1 MDQSNS
7 SRRSFLKNVSFATAF
22 FAMGGYQKISAN
34 TVFENRSKVVLRFV
48 VASDAHYGQPGT
60 AYDEMIEKITSQ
72 INSFHQETPLDFCVI
87 NGDIIHDKKHLLPL
101 AKQKIDALI
110 PQYYVTR
117 GNHDMVTAD
126 YWNEVWGMP
135 LNHTVI
141 VKDQAIILADT
152 SNEAGKYL
160 SPDLNWLA
168 KQLEAN
174 KQKNNVFLFL
184 HIPQKAWTA
193 NGINTP
199 DFETLIDKYK
209 NVTAIFHGH
218 EHDQD
223 GDKMLGERQT
233 PCFFD
238 AHMGGNWGTPYKGFR
253 VVEVLNNL
261 SWLSYMMNPTQKIN
275 EFSRQE
281 FYKK

>member
-22 FAMGGYQKISAN
+22 FAVGGYQKISAN
-34 TVFENRSKVVLRFV
+34 TVFENRSKVALRFV
-48 VASDAHYGQPGT
+48 VASDAHYGQPNT
-60 AYDEMIEKITSQ
+60 PYDEMIEKITRQ
-72 INSFHQETPLDFCVI
+72 INSFHQESPLDFCVI
-87 NGDIIHDKKHLLPL
+87 NGDIIHNEKHLLPL
-101 AKQKIDALI
+101 AKQKLDALD
-110 PQYYVTR
+110 PVYYVTR

-126 YWNEVWGMP
+126 YWQEVWGMP
-135 LNHTVI
+135 LNHMVE
-141 VKDQAIILADT
+141 VKENAIILGDT
-152 SNEAGKYL
+152 SNEDGKYL

-174 KQKNNVFLFL
+174 KQKDNVFLFL

-193 NGINTP
+193 NAIDTP
-199 DFETLIDKYK
+199 DFEALVNQYPNI
-209 NVTAIFHGH
+209 TAIFHGH

-223 GDKMLGERQT
+223 GVKLLGTRQT
-233 PCFFD
+233 PCLFD

>member
-1 MDQSNS
+1 
-7 SRRSFLKNVSFATAF
+7 
-22 FAMGGYQKISAN
+22 
-34 TVFENRSKVVLRFV
+34 
-48 VASDAHYGQPGT
+48 
-60 AYDEMIEKITSQ
+60 MIEKITSQ

-141 VKDQAIILADT
+141 VKDQAIILGDT

-160 SPDLNWLA
+160 SPNLDWLTE
-168 KQLEAN
+168 QLEAN
-174 KQKNNVFLFL
+174 KHRKHVLLFL

-199 DFETLIDKYK
+199 DFETLIDKYS
-209 NVTAIFHGH
+209 NVTALFHGH

-223 GDKMLGERQT
+223 GVKLLGARQA
-233 PCFFD
+233 PCLFD

-253 VVEVLNNL
+253 VVEILKDGTLV
-261 SWLSYMMNPTQKIN
+261 SYMMNPTQKIN
-275 EFSRQE
+275 TYNS
-281 FYKK
+281 KATT

>member
-1 MDQSNS
+1 MNFNNA

-22 FAMGGYQKISAN
+22 YAVGGFKKINAS
-34 TVFENRSKVVLRFV
+34 TVFEYRNKVALRFV

-60 AYDEMIEKITSQ
+60 PYDAMMELVIQQ
-72 INSFHQETPLDFCVI
+72 INDFNKETPLDFCVI
-87 NGDIIHDKKHLLPL
+87 NGDIIHDKKDFLPL
-101 AKQKIDALI
+101 AKQKIDVLDLV
-110 PQYYVTR
+110 YYVTR

-141 VKDQAIILADT
+141 AKDQAVILADT

-160 SPDLNWLA
+160 SPNLDWLEE
-168 KQLEAN
+168 QLEAN
-174 KQKNNVFLFL
+174 KKRKHVLLFL

-199 DFETLIDKYK
+199 SFESLVDKYP

-223 GDKMLGERQT
+223 GVKLLGARQT
-233 PCFFD
+233 PCLFD
-238 AHMGGNWGTPYKGFR
+238 AHMGGSWGTTYKGFR
-253 VVEVLNNL
+253 VVEILKDGTLV
-261 SWLSYMMNPTQKIN
+261 SYMMNPTQKIN
-275 EFSRQE
+275 DYS
-281 FYKK
+281 KASI

>member
-22 FAMGGYQKISAN
+22 FAVGGYQKISAN
-34 TVFENRSKVVLRFV
+34 TVFENRSKVALRFV
-48 VASDAHYGQPGT
+48 VASDAHYGQPNT
-60 AYDEMIEKITSQ
+60 PYDEMMELVINQ
-72 INSFHQETPLDFCVI
+72 INAFNKATPLDFCVI

-101 AKQKIDALI
+101 AKQKIDELDSV
-110 PQYYVTR
+110 YYVTR

-141 VKDQAIILADT
+141 VKDHAIILGDT

-160 SPDLNWLA
+160 SPNLDWLTE
-168 KQLEAN
+168 QLEAN
-174 KQKNNVFLFL
+174 KHRKHVLLFL

-199 DFETLIDKYK
+199 DFETLIDKYS
-209 NVTAIFHGH
+209 NVTALFHGH

-223 GDKMLGERQT
+223 GVKLLGARQA
-233 PCFFD
+233 PCLFD

-253 VVEVLNNL
+253 VVEILKDGTLV
-261 SWLSYMMNPTQKIN
+261 SYMMNPTQKIN
-275 EFSRQE
+275 TYNS
-281 FYKK
+281 KATT

>member
-22 FAMGGYQKISAN
+22 FAVGGYQKISAN
-34 TVFENRSKVVLRFV
+34 TVFENRTKVALRFV

-87 NGDIIHDKKHLLPL
+87 NGDIIHDKKYLLPL
-101 AKQKIDALI
+101 AKQKIDALT

-117 GNHDMVTAD
+117 GNHDMVSAD

-135 LNHTVI
+135 LNHAVI
-141 VKDQAIILADT
+141 VKDQAIILGDT

-160 SPDLNWLA
+160 SPNLDWLA
-168 KQLEAN
+168 EQLEAN
-174 KQKNNVFLFL
+174 KKRKHVLLFL

-193 NGINTP
+193 NAINTP
-199 DFETLIDKYK
+199 DFETLVDKYP

-223 GDKMLGERQT
+223 GVKMVNNIPFL
-233 PCFFD
+233 FD
-238 AHMGGNWGTPYKGFR
+238 SHVGGNWGTPYNGFR
-253 VVEVLNNL
+253 VLELL
-261 SWLSYMMNPTQKIN
+261 SDGTLLTYMMNPTEKLAVLN
-275 EFSRQE
+275 F
-281 FYKK
+281 

>member
-1 MDQSNS
+1 
-7 SRRSFLKNVSFATAF
+7 V
-22 FAMGGYQKISAN
+22 GGYQKISAN
-34 TVFENRSKVVLRFV
+34 TVFENRSKVALRFV
-48 VASDAHYGQPGT
+48 VASDAHYGQPNT
-60 AYDEMIEKITSQ
+60 PYDEMIEKITRQ
-72 INSFHQETPLDFCVI
+72 INSFHQESPLDFCVI
-87 NGDIIHDKKHLLPL
+87 NGDIIHNEKHLLPL
-101 AKQKIDALI
+101 AKQKLDALD
-110 PQYYVTR
+110 PVYYVTR

-126 YWNEVWGMP
+126 YWQEVWGMP
-135 LNHTVI
+135 LNHMVE
-141 VKDQAIILADT
+141 VKENAIILGDT
-152 SNEAGKYL
+152 SNEDGKYL

-174 KQKNNVFLFL
+174 KQKDNVFLFL

-193 NGINTP
+193 NAIDTP
-199 DFETLIDKYK
+199 DFEALVNQYPNI
-209 NVTAIFHGH
+209 TAIFHGH

-223 GDKMLGERQT
+223 GVKLLGTRQT
-233 PCFFD
+233 PCLFD

>member
-1 MDQSNS
+1 MNFNNA

-22 FAMGGYQKISAN
+22 YAVGGFKKINAS
-34 TVFENRSKVVLRFV
+34 TVFEYRNKVAFRFV

-60 AYDEMIEKITSQ
+60 PYDAMMELVIQQ
-72 INSFHQETPLDFCVI
+72 INDFNKETPLDFCVI
-87 NGDIIHDKKHLLPL
+87 NGDIIHDKKDFLPL
-101 AKQKIDALI
+101 AKQKIDVLDLV
-110 PQYYVTR
+110 YYVTR

-141 VKDQAIILADT
+141 AKDQAVILADT

-160 SPDLNWLA
+160 SPNLDWLEE
-168 KQLEAN
+168 QLEAN
-174 KQKNNVFLFL
+174 KKRKHVLLFL

-199 DFETLIDKYK
+199 SFESLVDKYP

-223 GDKMLGERQT
+223 GVKLLGARQT
-233 PCFFD
+233 PCLFD
-238 AHMGGNWGTPYKGFR
+238 AHMGGSWGTTYKGFR
-253 VVEVLNNL
+253 VVEILKDGTLV
-261 SWLSYMMNPTQKIN
+261 SYMMNPTQKIN
-275 EFSRQE
+275 DYS
-281 FYKK
+281 KASI

>member
-1 MDQSNS
+1 MNFNNA

-22 FAMGGYQKISAN
+22 YAVGGFKKINAS
-34 TVFENRSKVVLRFV
+34 TVFEYRNKVAFRFV

-60 AYDEMIEKITSQ
+60 PYDAMMELVIQQ
-72 INSFHQETPLDFCVI
+72 INDFNKETPLDFCVI
-87 NGDIIHDKKHLLPL
+87 NGDIIHDKKDFLPL
-101 AKQKIDALI
+101 AKQKIDVLD
-110 PQYYVTR
+110 PVYYVTR

-141 VKDQAIILADT
+141 AKDQAVILADT

-160 SPDLNWLA
+160 SPNLDWLEE
-168 KQLEAN
+168 QLEAN
-174 KQKNNVFLFL
+174 KKRKHVLLFL

-199 DFETLIDKYK
+199 SFESLVDKYP

-223 GDKMLGERQT
+223 GVKLLGARQT
-233 PCFFD
+233 PCLFD
-238 AHMGGNWGTPYKGFR
+238 
-253 VVEVLNNL
+253 
-261 SWLSYMMNPTQKIN
+261 
-275 EFSRQE
+275 
-281 FYKK
+281 

>member
-1 MDQSNS
+1 MNYQNA

-22 FAMGGYQKISAN
+22 YAVGGFKKINAS
-34 TVFENRSKVVLRFV
+34 TVFEYRNKVALRFV

-60 AYDEMIEKITSQ
+60 PYDAMMELVIQQ
-72 INSFHQETPLDFCVI
+72 INDFNKETPLDFCVI
-87 NGDIIHDKKHLLPL
+87 NGDIIHDKKDFLPL
-101 AKQKIDALI
+101 AKQKIDVLDAV
-110 PQYYVTR
+110 YYVTR

-141 VKDQAIILADT
+141 AKDQAVILADT

-160 SPDLNWLA
+160 SPNLDWLEE
-168 KQLEAN
+168 QLEAN
-174 KQKNNVFLFL
+174 KKRKHVLLFL

-199 DFETLIDKYK
+199 SFESLVDKYP

-223 GDKMLGERQT
+223 GVKLLGARQT
-233 PCFFD
+233 PCLYD
-238 AHMGGNWGTPYKGFR
+238 AHMGGSWGTTYKGFR
-253 VVEVLNNL
+253 VVEILKDGTLV
-261 SWLSYMMNPTQKIN
+261 SYMMNPTQKIN
-275 EFSRQE
+275 DYS
-281 FYKK
+281 KASI

>member
-1 MDQSNS
+1 MNYNNA

-22 FAMGGYQKISAN
+22 FAVGGHQKISAS
-34 TVFENRSKVVLRFV
+34 TVFENRNKVALRFV

-60 AYDEMIEKITSQ
+60 PYDAMMEQVINQ
-72 INSFHQETPLDFCVI
+72 INAFNKETPLDFCVI
-87 NGDIIHDKKHLLPL
+87 NGDIIHDKKDFLPL
-101 AKQKIDALI
+101 AKQKIDALD
-110 PQYYVTR
+110 PVYYVTR
-117 GNHDMVTAD
+117 GNHDMVNAD

-135 LNHTVI
+135 LNHMVE
-141 VKDQAIILADT
+141 VKGNAIILGDT
-152 SNEAGKYL
+152 SNEDGKYL
-160 SPDLNWLA
+160 PPDLNWLA

-199 DFETLIDKYK
+199 GFESLVEKYP

-223 GDKMLGERQT
+223 GVKLLGTRQT
-233 PCFFD
+233 PCLFD

-253 VVEVLNNL
+253 VVEILKDGTLV
-261 SWLSYMMNPTQKIN
+261 SYMMNPTQKIN
-275 EFSRQE
+275 DYS
-281 FYKK
+281 KAGK